1 MNIKN
6 IFVPV
11 DFSENAYQALE
22 YAAQMAAACGAEIT
36 VAHIFEVRVTPDGI
50 NMPPMEYVN
59 ELTEAKE
66 EEIKNYMERFLS
78 KVGHPKY
85 KDREGQVVFHTL
97 VREGFLVS
105 ELVATATP
113 DQYDLIIMGTKGAN
127 GIARLL
133 WGSLTAEVMEK
144 AKIPVLAIPQ
154 NATYD
159 KGIQKI
165 TYATDLKLD
174 ETPNIETLRGFAD
187 QFDARLT
194 CLHIS
199 TDTERV
205 TEGAQRMLSLEEKFY
220 FTPISKLDFKLLRG
234 ERVEKSL
241 KDYLKVEEP
250 DVIAMKPHQRNFIEN
265 LMHASMT
272 RKMVL
277 HTEIPLLTLRK

>member
-1 MNIKN
+1 MNIKH

-11 DFSENAYQALE
+11 DFSENAYQALQ
-22 YAAQMAAACGAEIT
+22 YATQMAAACGAEVT
-36 VAHIFEVRVTPDGI
+36 VAHIFEIQMGPDGI
-50 NMPPMEYVN
+50 NMPPMEYVQD
-59 ELTEAKE
+59 LTETKKE
-66 EEIKNYMERFLS
+66 EITNYMERFLS
-78 KVGHPKY
+78 KVGHPDY
-85 KDREGQVVFHTL
+85 KTREGQVVFHTL

-113 DQYDLIIMGTKGAN
+113 EQYDLIIMGTKGAN

-144 AKIPVLAIPQ
+144 AEIPVLAIPN

-159 KGIQKI
+159 EGIKKI

-174 ETPNIETLRGFAD
+174 ETPNIETLRDFAS
-187 QFDARLT
+187 QFEARLT

-220 FTPISKLDFKLLRG
+220 FTPISELDFKLLRG
-234 ERVEKSL
+234 KRVEKSL
-241 KDYLKVEEP
+241 QEYLEVESP
-250 DVIAMKPHQRNFIEN
+250 DLIAMKPHQRNFIEN

-277 HTEIPLLTLRK
+277 HTDIPLLTLK